1 MAKFL
6 RKYLGEFVLMAA
18 AALKSRVLRISRS
31 PRFMLQTPLES
42 PTHTSLSTVR
52 FDNDGFQENKKL
64 LLKSR

>member
-1 MAKFL
+1 MAKLFG
-6 RKYLGEFVLMAA
+6 KYLEKFFLMTA

-52 FDNDGFQENKKL
+52 FDNDGLQENNKL
-64 LLKSR
+64 LLMSR